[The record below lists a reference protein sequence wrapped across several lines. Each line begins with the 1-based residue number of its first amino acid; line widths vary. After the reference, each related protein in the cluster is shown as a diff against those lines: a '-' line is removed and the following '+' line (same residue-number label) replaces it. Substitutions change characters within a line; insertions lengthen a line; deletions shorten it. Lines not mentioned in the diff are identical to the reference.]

1 MTEAAQDQRAKL
13 PGFGFPVNQEPNWWY
28 EGSHHDGPVTMTRLP
43 NAISDWAADCMTVRE
58 RSMLAMVNQ
67 ITDKPEWARKVFD
80 EEIVA
85 KWRTEAL
92 TDEGHGFSSKMFDH
106 CIAELR
112 DKAKVYDESGII
124 PILEGDVAVVKS
136 DSIIPH
142 DLKVELQSAIKP
154 LENIP
159 DRLKDW
165 HPGSNEQVLDLV
177 HPSLF
182 PLLYGRSRIL
192 PEGTVGLLNCVESCG
207 KGEVIPEPKED
218 DVKVL
223 HLNASLRGRSLDKER
238 FWSRKFQWLPC
249 EVVLGEN
256 GKVQIASYINNLHP
270 VHHEGL
276 YKVIE
281 KFIAKS
287 IAPWSTVFNSIRI
300 GSCQRVPMEETV
312 YEFPQGESRP
322 RDEDESSDDPDAYER
337 DEQWLHDTRVL
348 VEPDAV
354 AYNSLDK
361 TPNVKMDFKEFSKI
375 QVIVKLATIHLTPEK
390 PAYAGGSWHIEGQLN
405 EHIAATALYYLDNS
419 NITDSHLAFRQ
430 KVTIDEDINLKTYN
444 QSDYDG
450 VEYAYD
456 IEQEGPGIQDL
467 GQVLTREGRLLVFPN
482 VLQHQVQP
490 FKLVDETRPGH
501 RKMLALF
508 LIDPYQRIIST
519 ANVPPQQK
527 DWWAE
532 LVRDETRVGDLPAEL
547 QNFIVDD
554 VTDFPIS
561 MEEAKKVREEL
572 MEERRAFVD
581 EVNEE
586 YESEEF
592 SFCEH

>member
-1 MTEAAQDQRAKL
+1 
-13 PGFGFPVNQEPNWWY
+13 
-28 EGSHHDGPVTMTRLP
+28 
-43 NAISDWAADCMTVRE
+43 
-58 RSMLAMVNQ
+58 MVNQ
-67 ITDKPEWARKVFD
+67 ITDKPDWTRKAFD

-85 KWRTEAL
+85 KWRTEVL
-92 TDEGHGFSSKMFDH
+92 TDEGHGFSSNMFEH
-106 CIAELR
+106 CMAELR
-112 DKAKVYDESGII
+112 NKAKAYDESGIL
-124 PILEGDVAVVKS
+124 PVLDGDVAVVKS
-136 DSIIPH
+136 DSIIPEG
-142 DLKVELQSAIKP
+142 LKNELQSAIKP
-154 LENIP
+154 LENVP

-182 PLLYGRSRIL
+182 PLLYGRSRVL
-192 PEGTVGLLNCVESCG
+192 PEGTVGLQDCVENCG
-207 KGEVIPEPKED
+207 KGEVIPEPAEN

-223 HLNASLRGRSLDKER
+223 HLNASLRTRSLGEDK

-249 EVVLGEN
+249 EVALGEN
-256 GKVQIASYINNLHP
+256 GDAQITSYINNLHP
-270 VHHEGL
+270 VHYEGL

-287 IAPWSTVFNSIRI
+287 IHPWSTVFKSLRI
-300 GSCQRVPMEETV
+300 TSCQRVPMEETV
-312 YEFPQGESRP
+312 FSRSSTYIHESKVYEFPQGESRP
-322 RDEDESSDDPDAYER
+322 KEDDETSDDVDAYER

-354 AYNSLDK
+354 AYDDVDRQ
-361 TPNVKMDFKEFSKI
+361 PHVKMDFKDFSKI
-375 QVIVKLATIHLTPEK
+375 QVIVKIATIHLTPEK

-430 KVTIDEDINLKTYN
+430 KVDVDDDINMKTYN

-450 VEYAYD
+450 VEYVYD
-456 IEQEGPGIQDL
+456 IEQEGPGIQNL

-490 FKLVDETRPGH
+490 FKLVDETKPGH
-501 RKMLALF
+501 RKILALF

-561 MEEAKKVREEL
+561 IEEAKKIREEL

-586 YESEEF
+586 YESEQF